1 MKPGVL
7 GLGAVLLLAAT
18 PAHAALNL
26 CNRTSY
32 ILYAATAAIQG
43 AQVSAQGWTRIT
55 PGDCQTVR
63 PEELTA
69 STYLVYA
76 RSSLSHS
83 GPARAWGGKRPI
95 CVRDPDFHVTQP
107 VTATVCKDDGAFAL
121 PFAALNTGGKRNWT
135 MTLDETPAQPAL
147 PAAQLAGVKRL
158 LRDNGYDVGALDG
171 TVSKKTGTAL
181 AAYRKTANLD
191 KGGNAEL
198 FAALERDAFKT
209 NAPMGY
215 TVCNDGKA
223 LLEVA
228 LAQTGNGKSATHGW
242 WSVLPGACARA
253 VTTALGN
260 DAYYLFARHKN
271 GAPVAAGP
279 EKFCIAP
286 TAFEIKERGNC
297 TARGQAEAGFVR
309 TQTNGVAGYVA
320 HVGDKGLAPN
330 GGAPSKP

>member
-1 MKPGVL
+1 MRL
-7 GLGAVLLLAAT
+7 GLLGLVAGLLVAAT

-32 ILYAATAAIQG
+32 VLYAATAAIQG

-69 STYLVYA
+69 STLVYA
-76 RSSLSHS
+76 RSSLSYS
-83 GPARAWGGKRPI
+83 GPAKAWGGKRPI
-95 CVRDPDFHVTQP
+95 CVRDADFHATQP
-107 VTATVCKDDGAFAL
+107 AAATVCKEDGSFAL
-121 PFAALNTGGKRNWT
+121 PFAPLNTGGKRSWT
-135 MTLDETPAQPAL
+135 MTLDETPALASL

-171 TVSKKTGTAL
+171 TVSKKTGIAL
-181 AAYRKTANLD
+181 TAYRKKANLD

-198 FAALERDAFKT
+198 FAALERDALRT

-215 TVCNDGKA
+215 TVCNDGKV

-228 LAQTGNGKSATHGW
+228 LAQAGGGKATTHGW
-242 WSVLPGACARA
+242 WSVPPGACARA
-253 VTTALGN
+253 VTTALGS

-286 TAFEIKERGNC
+286 AAFEIKERGNC
-297 TARGQAEAGFVR
+297 AARNQAEAGFVH
-309 TQTNGVAGYVA
+309 TQTNGAAGYVA
-320 HVGDKGLAPN
+320 HIGDKGLSPN
-330 GGAPSKP
+330 GGAPNKP